1 MEDKCK
7 SNLKKMLGYYYL
19 VEDSNQFIDEELR
32 VDLQIFYKNI
42 LIAGIQVKPSSFL
55 NMRENVTE
63 FNKNTNKAY
72 GKPVFYV
79 YYDYDTERFLNLENT
94 IKEIMEALL

>member
-1 MEDKCK
+1 
-7 SNLKKMLGYYYL
+7 
-19 VEDSNQFIDEELR
+19 

-55 NMRENVTE
+55 NMRENVSE

-72 GKPVFYV
+72 EKPVFYV